1 VTDRVFDP
9 DVVQCPFP
17 TYETLRAECPVSR
30 VPGDDELY
38 LVVGYDDVVSVLQDS
53 ETFSSKAG
61 PGLRQRQSP
70 AAKEVLASGHRIVRT
85 LLTNDP
91 PSHTRYRRIVT
102 KAMTAR
108 AVAAMEPAVRDV
120 IDGLVD
126 SLDAGLAE
134 GGSVDF
140 VEHFAQPLPLIVIA
154 EFLGVPSEDLPIFKK
169 WSDDAAEVLGGT
181 LSEERQ
187 IEVNTSLVELL
198 AYFADKAAE
207 RREAPG
213 ADFLTTLVTADKG
226 QLTVEEIIAIAY
238 VVLVAG
244 NETTVNLLSSVML
257 VLLEDRA
264 LMARVRADRSLI
276 PRVVEEAL
284 RLHSPVQGFPRR
296 VTRETEIGG
305 VTVPEGA
312 QVMLMIGAANRDPAY
327 FERPDSVD
335 VEPGD
340 ARPHLA
346 FGKGAHFCLGAGLS
360 RLEAGLALN
369 ALLDRFDELVLA
381 EPDFV
386 PTYADNAILRSMLNL
401 PITTGGN

>member
-1 VTDRVFDP
+1 MTDRVFDP

-38 LVVGYDDVVSVLQDS
+38 LVVGYDDVVNVLQDL

-70 AAKEVLASGHRIVRT
+70 AAKAVLASGHRIVRT

-91 PSHTRYRRIVT
+91 PGHTRYRRLVT
-102 KAMTAR
+102 KALTAR
-108 AVAAMEPAVRDV
+108 AVSAMEPEVRGV

-126 SLDAGLAE
+126 RLEADLAG

-140 VEHFAQPLPLIVIA
+140 VEAFAQPLPLTVIA
-154 EFLGVPSEDLPIFKK
+154 DFLGVPNDDLPIFKK

-198 AYFADKAAE
+198 AYFADKAVE

-213 ADFLTTLVTADKG
+213 ADFLSTLVTADKG
-226 QLTVEEIIAIAY
+226 QLTVEEVIAIAY

-244 NETTVNLLSSVML
+244 NETTVNLMSSVMFI
-257 VLLEDRA
+257 LLQDPELMNRVRGDRA
-264 LMARVRADRSLI
+264 LV

-284 RLHSPVQGFPRR
+284 RLNSPVQGFPRR
-296 VTRETEIGG
+296 VMRETQIGG
-305 VTVPEGA
+305 VTVPEGSL
-312 QVMLMIGAANRDPAY
+312 VMVMIGAANRDPAY
-327 FERPDSVD
+327 FDRPDSVD
-335 VEPGD
+335 LDP
-340 ARPHLA
+340 AHQNPHLA
-346 FGKGAHFCLGAGLS
+346 FGKGAHFCLGATLS
-360 RLEAGLALN
+360 RLEAGLAVN
-369 ALLDRFDELVLA
+369 AMLDRFTDLELA

-386 PTYADNAILRSMLNL
+386 PTYADNAILRSMLRL